1 MGRLF
6 FFPLELRR
14 HVMGSNGWS
23 PSLGMGNP
31 TFCLWAHLLKEDP
44 EVPSSGDERKH
55 ELGRFNGKSFGLGV

>member
-1 MGRLF
+1 
-6 FFPLELRR
+6 
-14 HVMGSNGWS
+14 MGSNGWS
-23 PSLGMGNP
+23 PSLEMGNP